1 MDPRV
6 LKSILALMQGYRW
19 AIPIIIVVGTI
30 SSFTEGLGIGL
41 LIPFISTL
49 LHNEAGNES
58 LSYIASQLLKFSTLF
73 PEQNRPALIFASIAG
88 LIAITSV
95 IGFVIRL
102 LSAWVSGRIT
112 QSLRVALAHQVL
124 NVGYDFIC
132 LTDNGKLIDTMETET
147 TQTTDALNVVFGMI
161 GQFCTVIAFASLL
174 VLLSWQLSVGV
185 AVGVALIS
193 FLVRPLSRYA
203 KLLGEGTVRANQELS
218 QVTWDLFTSMRVIR
232 AFGREDREEHRFA
245 SAANALRQA
254 HLRLDAVAGSVHPLL
269 QVLYLLLFIVAFFFA
284 WRAGTPLP
292 VLVAFLVLLYR
303 LQPHIRGLE
312 QNRVSLSSLSGA
324 VKNVFALL
332 DRADKPYLHS
342 GRVPFS
348 HLREQIEFRN
358 VSFSYKG
365 RDGSRKALSDIS
377 FCVRARRFTAIIG
390 GSGAGKSTLIN
401 LLYRFHDPNEGVIL
415 IDGIP
420 LPDLDTVTWQ
430 SALALSGQDMELVGG
445 TIYDNITY
453 GRKDFDRAEVI
464 STARNAN
471 AHEFIAA
478 LPNGY
483 NTRVGER
490 GLLLSG
496 GERQRIALAR
506 ALFRRPQILILD
518 EATNSLD
525 SLSEAEIQ
533 STLERLEG
541 QITIIAIAH
550 RLSTIKRADH
560 CIVMSDSHVLE
571 AGDPSYL
578 IRSTG
583 LLARVHDIQRD
594 LFPLK

>member
-1 MDPRV
+1 MDLRG
-6 LKSILALMQGYRW
+6 LKSILALLQGYRW
-19 AIPIIIVVGTI
+19 AIPIIILVGTVA
-30 SSFTEGLGIGL
+30 SFTEGISIGL

-49 LHNEAGNES
+49 LHDETGTEPS
-58 LSYIASQLLKFSTLF
+58 SYIANLLLKFSTLF
-73 PEQNRPALIFASIAG
+73 PEENRATLIFATIASFVALSSI
-88 LIAITSV
+88 
-95 IGFVIRL
+95 IGFGNGL
-102 LSAWVSGRIT
+102 LSSWVSGRLT
-112 QSLRVALAHQVL
+112 QSLRVALARQVL
-124 NVGYDFIC
+124 TVGYDFIC

-147 TQTTDALNVVFGMI
+147 ASTTDAINVVFEI
-161 GQFCTVIAFASLL
+161 ISQLCTILVFASLL
-174 VLLSWQLSVGV
+174 ILLSWQLSVGV
-185 AVGVALIS
+185 AAGVALIS
-193 FLVRPLSRYA
+193 LLVRPLSLYA
-203 KLLGEGTVRANQELS
+203 KTLGERTVTANQELS
-218 QVTWDLFTSMRVIR
+218 QVTYDLFTSMRVIR
-232 AFGREDREEHRFA
+232 AFGQEDREERRFA
-245 SAANALRQA
+245 RAANALRQA
-254 HLRLDAVAGSVHPLL
+254 YLHLDAVAGSLHPLL
-269 QVLYLLLFIVAFFFA
+269 EVLYLLLFIAAFFLA
-284 WRAGTPLP
+284 WRGGTPLP
-292 VLVAFLVLLYR
+292 VLITFLVLLYR

-312 QNRVSLSSLSGA
+312 HNRVSLSSLYGA
-324 VKNVFALL
+324 VQNVFALL
-332 DRADKPYLHS
+332 NQADKPYLRP
-342 GRVPFS
+342 GIVPFS
-348 HLREQIEFRN
+348 HLRAQIEFRN
-358 VSFSYKG
+358 VSFRYKA

-377 FCVRARRFTAIIG
+377 LSVKARRFTAIVG

-401 LLYRFHDPNEGVIL
+401 LLYQFHDPNEGVIL

-420 LPDLDTVTWQ
+420 LPDLDTATWRR
-430 SALALSGQDMELVGG
+430 ALALSGQDMELVGG

-453 GRKDFDRAEVI
+453 GRKDSDRDEVV
-464 STARNAN
+464 SAARSAN

-490 GLLLSG
+490 GILLSG

-525 SLSEAEIQ
+525 SLSEVEIQ

-571 AGDPSYL
+571 AGDPNYL
-578 IRSTG
+578 IRSSG

>member
-1 MDPRV
+1 MDLRV
-6 LKSILALMQGYRW
+6 LKSILALLQGYRW
-19 AIPIIIVVGTI
+19 AIPIIIFVRTI
-30 SSFTEGLGIGL
+30 ASFTEGISIGL

-49 LHNEAGNES
+49 LHNEADNES
-58 LSYIASQLLKFSTLF
+58 LSYIASLLLKFSTLF
-73 PEQNRPALIFASIAG
+73 PEQNRAALIFASIAG
-88 LIAITSV
+88 LIAISSV
-95 IGFVIRL
+95 IGFGTVL

-147 TQTTDALNVVFGMI
+147 TQATEALNVIFGMI

-185 AVGVALIS
+185 VVGVALIS

-203 KLLGEGTVRANQELS
+203 KLLGEGTVRANQELT
-218 QVTWDLFTSMRVIR
+218 QVTYDLFTSMRVIR
-232 AFGREDREEHRFA
+232 AFGREDREENRFID
-245 SAANALRQA
+245 AANALRRQ
-254 HLRLDAVAGSVHPLL
+254 HLRLEAVAGSVQPLL
-269 QVLYLLLFIVAFFFA
+269 EVLYLLLFIAAFFLA
-284 WRAGTPLP
+284 LGAGTPLP

-303 LQPHIRGLE
+303 LQPHVRGLE
-312 QNRVSLSSLSGA
+312 HNRVYLSSLSGA

-332 DRADKPYLHS
+332 NRADKPYLRQ
-342 GRVPFS
+342 GLIPFS
-348 HLREQIEFRN
+348 RLREQIEFRN
-358 VSFSYKG
+358 VSFSYKAT
-365 RDGSRKALSDIS
+365 DGSRNALSNIS
-377 FCVRARRFTAIIG
+377 LCIRARQFTAIVG

-401 LLYRFHDPNEGVIL
+401 LLYRFHDPVEGVIL
-415 IDGIP
+415 VDGIP
-420 LPDLDTVTWQ
+420 LHDIDTVAWRR
-430 SALALSGQDMELVGG
+430 ALALSGQDMELVGG

-453 GRKDFDRAEVI
+453 GRCDFEPEDVI
-464 STARNAN
+464 SAARSAN

-483 NTRVGER
+483 KTRVGER

-525 SLSEAEIQ
+525 SLSEEEIQ
-533 STLERLEG
+533 STLERLKG

-571 AGDPSYL
+571 AGDPNYL
-578 IRSTG
+578 IRSSG